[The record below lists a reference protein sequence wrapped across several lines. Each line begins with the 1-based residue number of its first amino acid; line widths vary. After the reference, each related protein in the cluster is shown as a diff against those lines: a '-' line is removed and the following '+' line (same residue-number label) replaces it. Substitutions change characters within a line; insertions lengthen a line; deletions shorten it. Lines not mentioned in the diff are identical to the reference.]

1 MTGINSHERVLVA
14 IALVL
19 FAGVILY
26 NIHTLPPKSSE
37 ENGGEVIA
45 RYSENTTLSENFAKK
60 ADQSTER
67 QTSTTAVNGKAQLVN
82 INSASLS
89 ELMTLPGIGEIR
101 AQAIVDYRL
110 EHGLFTA
117 TSEIMNV
124 SGIGEKTY
132 EKLREKIC
140 V

>member
-37 ENGGEVIA
+37 ESGGETSVL
-45 RYSENTTLSENFAKK
+45 YSESTISSDNSAKK
-60 ADQSTER
+60 ENQSTDEN
-67 QTSTTAVNGKAQLVN
+67 TIASTVYEETKLIN
-82 INSASLS
+82 INSASYS
-89 ELMTLPGIGEIR
+89 ELMTLPGIGEIK

-110 EHGLFTA
+110 EHGSFTA

>member
-26 NIHTLPPKSSE
+26 NIHTLPPKGSE
-37 ENGGEVIA
+37 KSGGEVVT
-45 RYSENTTLSENFAKK
+45 RYSENTTLSDNSRKK
-60 ADQSTER
+60 VSQSTEQ
-67 QTSTTAVNGKAQLVN
+67 QTSATTVDEKSQLVN

-89 ELMTLPGIGEIR
+89 ELMTLPGIGEIK

-110 EHGLFTA
+110 EHGSFTA
-117 TSEIMNV
+117 ISELMNV
-124 SGIGEKTY
+124 SGIGEKTF

>member
-1 MTGINSHERVLVA
+1 MTDINSHERVLVA

-26 NIHTLPPKSSE
+26 NIHTLPPKGSE
-37 ENGGEVIA
+37 ESGGEVVTH
-45 RYSENTTLSENFAKK
+45 YSENTTLPDNSTRKVN
-60 ADQSTER
+60 QSTER
-67 QTSTTAVNGKAQLVN
+67 QTSTTTVDGESQSVN

-89 ELMTLPGIGEIR
+89 ELMTLPGIGEIK

-110 EHGLFTA
+110 EHGSFA
-117 TSEIMNV
+117 STSELMNV

>member
-26 NIHTLPPKSSE
+26 NIYTLPPKGSE
-37 ENGGEVIA
+37 ENGGEVVT
-45 RYSENTTLSENFAKK
+45 RYSENTTLSDNSTKK
-60 ADQSTER
+60 VSQSTEQ
-67 QTSTTAVNGKAQLVN
+67 QTSTTTVDENSQLIN

-89 ELMTLPGIGEIR
+89 ELMTLPGIGEIK

-110 EHGLFTA
+110 ENGSFTA
-117 TSEIMNV
+117 ISELMNV
-124 SGIGEKTY
+124 SGIGEKTF